1 MDAPQSELYPE
12 PRPETLAVLFRII
25 SRESWRKLQAWQDAL
40 PGSRVEHLMIG
51 IYVLHIPPGGAGEL
65 AA

>member
-1 MDAPQSELYPE
+1 MDAAQSELYPE
-12 PRPETLAVLFRII
+12 PRPETLVVLFRII

-40 PGSRVEHLMIG
+40 PGSRVEHLMFG
-51 IYVLHIPPGGAGEL
+51 FYVLHIPPGGAGEL